1 MYEEL
6 DKANAFNDYFA
17 EQTKLQADAS
27 SEPTPPLY
35 QLNSTLSNIH
45 PTHHE
50 LELILRSL
58 PLGKAVG
65 PDLVNNRIL
74 KELAF
79 ELSISHSKLF
89 NYSLLTLILPS
100 CWKLANVCPV
110 HKKDSQ
116 SIVSNYRLISLLST
130 ISKDFERVVYKHVF
144 NHHRDNNLFT
154 EHQSGFLPHDSTVC
168 QLSYLYHTFC
178 EAIDQGKEIRVIV
191 CDVSKAFDRVWH
203 RGLILK

>member
-1 MYEEL
+1 MTISKSFLSTPNRHIPPIETNNTLMYEEL

-27 SEPTPPLY
+27 SDPTPPLY

-45 PTHHE
+45 STHHE

-58 PLGKAVG
+58 PLGTAVG

-89 NYSLLTLILPS
+89 NYSLFTSIFPS
-100 CWKLANVCPV
+100 CWKLANVCTV

-130 ISKDFERVVYKHVF
+130 ISKDFERVVFKHVF
-144 NHHRDNNLFT
+144 NHHRDNNILLNT
-154 EHQSGFLPHDSTVC
+154 SLVSCHMTL
-168 QLSYLYHTFC
+168 LS
-178 EAIDQGKEIRVIV
+178 
-191 CDVSKAFDRVWH
+191 VSCLIKVYK
-203 RGLILK
+203 RGYVFA